1 MNKIMELA
9 IGYASDYANGGGDKS
24 ALQAEVTR
32 LEAEQLKLHASLAES
47 VLHAQAG
54 WARYENANNLV
65 KGYQT
70 ELAELRARLAALDS
84 EIDPLQ
90 ARYPAGV
97 MSTILK
103 KAMAVV
109 EAGGRAEYVRSL
121 DALRVEADRMEA
133 ELEAM
138 VAENHKLSDLWSA
151 MKKERDELR
160 AKLAALE
167 AQEPV
172 AQVHASNILPI
183 PDGTEWCREVL
194 LYSPNNEGD
203 CFQGVNT
210 RLKLYLAAGTK
221 EKP

>member
-32 LEAEQLKLHASLAES
+32 LEADELNLHASLAES

-172 AQVHASNILPI
+172 AWMRQWSFNG
-183 PDGTEWCREVL
+183 DETDFE
-194 LYSPNNEGD
+194 LYEIYGD
-203 CFQGVNT
+203 CQKDAVYHGGICAP
-210 RLKLYLAAGTK
+210 LYLAAGAK

>member
-32 LEAEQLKLHASLAES
+32 LEAEELKLHASLAES

-70 ELAELRARLAALDS
+70 ELA
-84 EIDPLQ
+84 
-90 ARYPAGV
+90 G
-97 MSTILK
+97 
-103 KAMAVV
+103 
-109 EAGGRAEYVRSL
+109 
-121 DALRVEADRMEA
+121 
-133 ELEAM
+133 
-138 VAENHKLSDLWSA
+138 LW
-151 MKKERDELR
+151 

-172 AQVHASNILPI
+172 SWMRQWSFNG
-183 PDGTEWCREVL
+183 DETGFE
-194 LYSPNNEGD
+194 LYEIYGD
-203 CFQGVNT
+203 CQKDAVYHGGICAP
-210 RLKLYLAAGTK
+210 LYLAAGQRDMLERCVETLEKAGYLAYSDIDNIK
-221 EKP
+221 ELLNEPNKQ